1 LGRGANFPQ
10 ARAPF
15 SPYPPE
21 GTKWRGGKGRGQFS
35 PKGEGRG
42 PDLET
47 RTIEGVMSCYCVS
60 IYDGV
65 NISSF
70 YLTDFKNPEEM
81 LESAIV
87 SLMLKKYHGYRLY
100 LHNFSNFDG
109 VFLLRILTKLN
120 DTISPLIKNC
130 Q

>member
-1 LGRGANFPQ
+1 
-10 ARAPF
+10 
-15 SPYPPE
+15 
-21 GTKWRGGKGRGQFS
+21 
-35 PKGEGRG
+35 
-42 PDLET
+42 
-47 RTIEGVMSCYCVS
+47 MSCYCVS